1 MVQLKLTQ
9 LNHNKINT
17 HSYLD
22 NCTNSI
28 MTYFFTLKANWGGG
42 EMVVVMEET
51 FKAANNLQNDN
62 AYDIVL

>member
-1 MVQLKLTQ
+1 
-9 LNHNKINT
+9 
-17 HSYLD
+17 
-22 NCTNSI
+22 